1 MRPAVELKGVT
12 KNYGR
17 VTAVDNLSLAIPEGS
32 LFGLIGPNGAGKT
45 TTFALLSGFL
55 RPTEGEIHVRGR
67 ALSPGRPP
75 VGSILALPQDAE
87 MPDGKKVHASLV
99 FLGRLGGMGAD
110 DATARAT
117 QALSRVGLSDLA
129 DRKVRHLSHGQ
140 RRRVGIAQTL
150 VGTNEVIILDEPTA
164 GLDPRTA
171 QELGELIKSLHEDR
185 TIILSS
191 HNLQELEELCT
202 HAAILDRGHL
212 VVTGTMDEIRG
223 TGGLFTVLLNARLKD
238 GEGVLEAIGSLAGVK
253 SVELNSEQD
262 ALRVH
267 AESEEGLDQLT
278 NDVLRA
284 LMDQGATV
292 KSVERGQRLTERFME
307 ATAATKR

>member
-17 VTAVDNLSLAIPEGS
+17 VRAVDNLSLAIPEGS

-55 RPTEGEIHVRGR
+55 RPNEGEIQVRGQT
-67 ALSPGRPP
+67 LSPGRPP

-110 DATARAT
+110 DAHARAT
-117 QALSRVGLSDLA
+117 QALARVGLTELA
-129 DRKVRHLSHGQ
+129 DRKVRQLSHGQ

-171 QELGELIKSLHEDR
+171 QELGGLIKSLHEDR

-191 HNLQELEELCT
+191 HNLQELEDLCS

-212 VVTGTMDEIRG
+212 VVSGTMDEIRG
-223 TGGLFTVLLNARLKD
+223 TGGLFTVLLTGPVAD
-238 GEGVLEAIGSLAGVK
+238 AAAVLQAIRALDGVK
-253 SVELNSEQD
+253 DAEFSAAQD
-262 ALRVH
+262 TLRVH
-267 AESEEGLDQLT
+267 ADNAEGLDQLT
-278 NDVLRA
+278 NEVLRA
-284 LMDQGATV
+284 LMDAGATV

-307 ATAATKR
+307 ATGGKQ